1 MRRTAGGSGGKGG
14 AFLRR
19 GTDNSSKLS
28 ARRLDIL
35 DARRLE
41 WGDWRRGGPA
51 VRAQESLG
59 VFVSWVQSIGG
70 YLGLHPA
77 TQKIIGKCPEFSQAD
92 TEKAIEAAAAAFPA
106 FKTLT
111 ARERARLLRKWF
123 QLIIDNIDELA
134 LLLTLENGKTI
145 TEAKGEIGFAAGFV
159 EYYSEE
165 AVRIYG
171 DTIPA
176 SVDGK
181 KILTLK
187 EPVGV
192 CALITPWNFPSAMIT
207 RKAAPAL
214 AAGCTVVIK
223 VPGETPFS
231 GLALAELARQAGF
244 PKGVINVITALDNT
258 VEVGSTLTHS
268 PLVQKVSFTGST
280 AVGKLLMEQASST
293 MKRVSFELGGNAP
306 LIVFDDA
313 NVDHAVEEAIASK
326 FRSSGQSCVCAN
338 RLYVHE
344 SIHDEFVRKY
354 AAVVR
359 RFKVGSGLDASVS
372 HGPLIHERAAQKVH
386 SHILDAVGK
395 GAKVVVGGALVP
407 SLGQSFYLPTV
418 LTGMKANMLLAQ
430 EETFGPVAGIFSFNS
445 DQQAVSLANES
456 DVGLAAYLFGKDV
469 SRLWRV
475 AEALQVGMVGINTG
489 IISDNAAPWTGVKQ
503 SGIGREGGKYGIE
516 EYLATKTITVGGLG
530 SHLKSRI

>member
-1 MRRTAGGSGGKGG
+1 MSQI
-14 AFLRR
+14 
-19 GTDNSSKLS
+19 SKFDMAS
-28 ARRLDIL
+28 K
-35 DARRLE
+35 
-41 WGDWRRGGPA
+41 
-51 VRAQESLG
+51 
-59 VFVSWVQSIGG
+59 
-70 YLGLHPA
+70 
-77 TQKIIGKCPEFSQAD
+77 TIIGQCPEYSQAD
-92 TEKAIEAAAAAFPA
+92 TENAIEAAATAFPA
-106 FKTLT
+106 FKALT
-111 ARERARLLRKWF
+111 GRERARLLRKWH
-123 QLIIDNIDELA
+123 QLMMDNVDDLA
-134 LLLTLENGKTI
+134 ILLTLENGKTLA
-145 TEAKGEIGFAAGFV
+145 EAKGEIAFAASFV

-176 SVDGK
+176 SIDGK

-214 AAGCTVVIK
+214 AAGCTIVIK
-223 VPGETPFS
+223 VPGETPLS

-244 PKGVINVITALDNT
+244 PKGVINVITALKNT

-268 PLVQKVSFTGST
+268 SLVQKVSFTGST
-280 AVGKLLMEQASST
+280 AVGKLLMKQAAST

-306 LIVFDDA
+306 LIVFGDA
-313 NVDHAVEEAIASK
+313 DIDKAVEEAIASK
-326 FRSSGQSCVCAN
+326 FRVSGQSCVCAN
-338 RLYVHE
+338 RLYLHE

-359 RFKVGSGLDASVS
+359 RFKVGSGLDSSVS
-372 HGPLIHERAAQKVH
+372 QGPLIHERAAQKVD
-386 SHILDAVGK
+386 SHVRDAVEK
-395 GAKVVVGGALVP
+395 GAKIVVGGNFVP
-407 SLGQSFYLPTV
+407 SLGPTFYLPTI

-430 EETFGPVAGIFSFNS
+430 EETFGPVAGIFSFSS
-445 DQQAVSLANES
+445 DQEVVSFANES
-456 DVGLAAYLFGKDV
+456 DVGLASYLFGKDI
-469 SRLWRV
+469 SRIWRV

-516 EYLATKTITVGGLG
+516 EYLATKTITLGGLG
-530 SHLKSRI
+530 GHLKPRI